1 MLRRTPIGADEGL
14 CPSGKAQKAY
24 TVVLKITLDFFL
36 PWHFLSA
43 CVSDLD
49 KDVEVC
55 DLARKCQGRKVCATD
70 FQHHRA
76 DFLLYFPGG
85 NLLFR

>member
-70 FQHHRA
+70 FQHHRV
-76 DFLLYFPGG
+76 DFLLCFPGG